1 MIILIVEQ
9 ALALVGVALVAALLS
24 RFTRM
29 DLSLACALC
38 GFITG
43 QLIAYVGFDTG
54 IRAESLR
61 DLVFFVILPVLIFE
75 AAWNLDLGL
84 LRRWLLP
91 ILLLS
96 TAGMLICAFVA
107 AALIY
112 IGIGHSSFP
121 WVAALLTGAIL
132 AATDPAAVIAQL
144 REAKAPAELA
154 TLFEGESLFNDATAV
169 VLFSLVLTV
178 ALNPEVMRGNA
189 FGLFAAV
196 FLGGSALGLVAGLL
210 ASILL
215 LLVGRPSNTT
225 IVLLFTAFGSFFVAE
240 HVFNASGIMAVVVA
254 AIVVRSFLKEVENT
268 VAGGLSHTWTWSG
281 ELLNSVLFVIMGLT
295 ITLGMFTSHWLAMLI
310 AVVAALI
317 GRVAGITSCGALTQL
332 TRRKIPPRWQFVIT
346 WGGLRGVIALALALA
361 LPTELGYWY
370 TVQSMVFGVVLFS
383 LLVQGTTSQML
394 IRRWAPERRRR
405 PREEPAPATKDALE
419 H

>member
-9 ALALVGVALVAALLS
+9 ALALVGVALIAALLS
-24 RFTRM
+24 RFTRV

-38 GFITG
+38 GFLAG

-96 TAGMLICAFVA
+96 TAGMLICALVS

-112 IGIGHSSFP
+112 LGIGHPSFP

-144 REAKAPAELA
+144 REARAPAELA

-178 ALNPEVMRGNA
+178 ALNPEVMRGNGL
-189 FGLFAAV
+189 GLFAVV

-210 ASILL
+210 ASIVL

-295 ITLGMFTSHWLAMLI
+295 ITLGMFSSHWLAMLI
-310 AVVAALI
+310 AIGAALI
-317 GRVAGITSCGALTQL
+317 GRIAGITSCGALTQF
-332 TRRKIPPRWQFVIT
+332 TRRKIPLRWQFVIT

-361 LPTELGYWY
+361 LPVELDYWY

-383 LLVQGTTSQML
+383 LLVQATTTQML
-394 IRRWAPERRRR
+394 IRRWAPERRQRS
-405 PREEPAPATKDALE
+405 REEPTPAAKSALE

>member
-9 ALALVGVALVAALLS
+9 ALALIGVSLAAALIS
-24 RFTRM
+24 RFTRL
-29 DLSLACALC
+29 DLSLTCALC

-43 QLIAYVGFDTG
+43 QVIAYIGFDTG
-54 IRAESLR
+54 IRADTLR
-61 DLVFFVILPVLIFE
+61 DLVFFVILPILVFE
-75 AAWNLDLGL
+75 AAWHLDLGL
-84 LRRWLLP
+84 LRRWLMP

-112 IGIGHSSFP
+112 LGIGHPSFP
-121 WVAALLTGAIL
+121 WIAALLTGAIL

-178 ALNPEVMRGNA
+178 ALNPEVMRGNG

-196 FLGGSALGLVAGLL
+196 FLGGSALGLVAGLV
-210 ASILL
+210 ASVLL

-240 HVFNASGIMAVVVA
+240 HVFNVSGIMAVVVA
-254 AIVVRSFLKEVENT
+254 AIVVRTFIKEVENT
-268 VAGGLSHTWTWSG
+268 VASGLSHTWTWSG
-281 ELLNSVLFVIMGLT
+281 EMLNSVLFVIMGLT

-310 AVVAALI
+310 AIVAALL
-317 GRVAGITSCGALTQL
+317 GRIAGITSCGALTQI
-332 TRRKIPPRWQFVIT
+332 TRRRIPLRWQFVLT

-361 LPTELGYWY
+361 LPVELDYWY

-405 PREEPAPATKDALE
+405 PREATPQAASEALE